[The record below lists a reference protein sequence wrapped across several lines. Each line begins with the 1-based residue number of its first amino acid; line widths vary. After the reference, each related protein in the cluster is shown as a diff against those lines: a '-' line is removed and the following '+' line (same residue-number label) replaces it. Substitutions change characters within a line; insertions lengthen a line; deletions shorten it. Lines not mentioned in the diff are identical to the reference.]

1 MNFSAVIKLI
11 ETILSNVPPSAW
23 ADIIQLLTHVSRTDD
38 PALTA
43 RRMAEALVSEQG
55 ADATITELL
64 KAHHDNAR

>member
-23 ADIIQLLTHVSRTDD
+23 ADIVQLLTHVSRTDD

-43 RRMAEALVSEQG
+43 RRMAEALASEK
-55 ADATITELL
+55 ATDEVIAELL
-64 KAHHDNAR
+64 KGTHK